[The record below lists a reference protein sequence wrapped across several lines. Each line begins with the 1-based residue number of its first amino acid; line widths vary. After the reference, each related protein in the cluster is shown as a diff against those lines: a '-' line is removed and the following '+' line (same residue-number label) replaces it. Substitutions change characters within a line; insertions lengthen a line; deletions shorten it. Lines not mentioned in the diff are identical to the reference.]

1 MADIPGEASWVIL
14 LLQEASAPSQTS
26 LGRLVGL
33 SYSFRR
39 LALLPRIQAERR
51 HRPATLGFAP
61 PGGEPR
67 GTAEKQHGP
76 VPSTRRP
83 FPISSEVPP
92 EKLRAC
98 RALWS
103 PGAPGPQPREWSRRQ
118 EEDDQ
123 ALEPRKRG
131 FLKLWVWSCVF
142 VLRKLLLCAGHC
154 WALGTHGCGDG
165 VGRWQSAS
173 LW

>member
-1 MADIPGEASWVIL
+1 MW
-14 LLQEASAPSQTS
+14 QTS

-39 LALLPRIQAERR
+39 LVLLPRIQAEHR

-61 PGGEPR
+61 PGGKPR

-76 VPSTRRP
+76 VPSTWRP

-123 ALEPRKRG
+123 AHEPRKRG

-142 VLRKLLLCAGHC
+142 VLRKLLLCAGLWGHMGVET
-154 WALGTHGCGDG
+154 ALAG
-165 VGRWQSAS
+165 GRAPHFGSCRGADRTSWSPV
-173 LW
+173 